1 MECAAMP
8 KLRHIRVEEVSLVR
22 RAANR
27 RKFLLL
33 KEDTVEELI
42 ALLKLALENED
53 QIDQELAKAKLSA
66 KAINAVKGALR
77 LLSAYKDELPTN
89 ILNTL
94 AKLGGYGSVEP
105 EKTEKGDKD
114 QKDQKGDDKP
124 GDVKKMDDLPPWAKE
139 KIDALQKSV
148 DETSTALIKE
158 IAERKAREFLIK
170 AQSYDRIPGKPE
182 ELAQLLLKADGA
194 GNGFG
199 DALAKLLGAIN
210 TSMAQMYEQIGS
222 DASAPDG
229 GVMGE
234 VTKRA
239 KALLEKSDE
248 VKTLEQA
255 IVKVLERDP
264 QLYDRYLEENKTK

>member
-1 MECAAMP
+1 MP

-22 RAANR
+22 QAANR

-53 QIDQELAKAKLSA
+53 QIDQELAKADLSA
-66 KAINAVKGALR
+66 KATTAAKGALR
-77 LLSAYKDELPTN
+77 LLSAYKDELPAT
-89 ILNTL
+89 IMVTL
-94 AKLGGYGSVEP
+94 AKLGGYGPVEP
-105 EKTEKGDKD
+105 EKTEKGE
-114 QKDQKGDDKP
+114 KDQKGDDKP
-124 GDVKKMDDLPPWAKE
+124 DDVKKMDDLPPWAKE
-139 KIDALQKSV
+139 KMDALQKSV
-148 DETSTALIKE
+148 DETSSALIKE

-182 ELAQLLLKADGA
+182 ELAQLLLKADAA
-194 GNGFG
+194 GDGFG

-248 VKTLEQA
+248 VKTMEQA
-255 IVKVLERDP
+255 ILKVLERDP
-264 QLYDRYLEENKTK
+264 KLYERYLEENKTK